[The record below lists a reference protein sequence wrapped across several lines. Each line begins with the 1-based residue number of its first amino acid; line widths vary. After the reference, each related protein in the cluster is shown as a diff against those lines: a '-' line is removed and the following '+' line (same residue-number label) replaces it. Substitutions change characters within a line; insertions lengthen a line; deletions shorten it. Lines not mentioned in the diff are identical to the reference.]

1 MGFLTDLYNVY
12 AGVVEGLY
20 TEAFFWVL
28 NTSISASFLVGAIVV
43 LRLIL
48 KKAPKAIFVVL
59 WGLVALRLV
68 CPFTL
73 ESALSLIPSA
83 ETIPTEQFSYQY
95 EQHDDYNLAIVDNP
109 IYPEAVTYTT
119 GSVGSASFRS
129 VDYYFVWLGGIGAML
144 IYTVISY
151 IIVRRKVKISAPLRE
166 NIRLCD
172 GIKTPFILGVFKPKI
187 YIPSDMNESD
197 TELVI
202 AHEKAHIKRRDHLWK
217 PLGFLLLSFHW
228 FNPVM
233 WVAYIL
239 LCRDIELAC
248 DEKVIKNLGAE
259 IKKSYSEALLNCS
272 VPRKMIAACPLAFGE
287 VGVKQRIKSVLN
299 YKKPAFWIIVITVI
313 ASVAVAVCFMTNP
326 EASSID
332 EVWNGIFENNYRIT
346 VVSGEKS
353 YNISS
358 QTAIDSTVDYLE
370 EIKIG
375 KAPINDSRSEE
386 RAADYKI
393 ILYENKDNP
402 EIYTVLN
409 FNEELDEMWINDS
422 VKPSKTYKVKNP
434 LRVRQIFD
442 SATEKYLSDGFGNT
456 DVRWDYMPMLS
467 FSGYYYFPI
476 GIDLDYDSVKVRCS
490 AGELVDCDVAYPEE
504 KPKGKELKLE
514 KGHNIYWCPVS
525 GEEEAAAEATV
536 ELWIYKDFKTIHE
549 AVIKIV
555 REDMTDAIWYAS
567 YAASMTSD
575 SEIVMV
581 QEETGGKIIPLSEF
595 TQSQPAIS
603 YLSEENYEEA
613 AKRFG
618 TETIRFFDAQIFGED
633 IFVGCS
639 YDKKVGVAV
648 FTKNGDGYKLKD
660 GIMQINFI
668 EREKDVYFVPH
679 TPSDGS
685 SLYFVLSANS
695 ELARINFTGDY
706 EKNILVNHSPAF
718 IVVDMTE
725 EFNNRIPAGDN
736 GSTEF
741 TFSYEFYDR
750 MGNLLGD
757 AVRPTVTIDPL
768 TEAIK
773 KAVISHHKDVKPGG
787 LFCCVSVYY
796 FDVKEF
802 SATPVEGGT
811 HKRGCTADTLIRY
824 AEFSLDGGML
834 KEVSG
839 YSTPMRFNFEID
851 RNGGYTLTEF
861 SEISK
866 LEYEKMS
873 DGTAVNS
880 YKMTRECYAQAVEYY
895 KLNTDAIV
903 EKLLDKIAAAK
914 INSENAVDYLNACPE
929 EYDELIY
936 YGDYTLR
943 YIFSEFLEG
952 GKTDMRGR
960 IMQRIM
966 EALLEGEAIK
976 YYAENGQEYF
986 NHWMEKAIGL
996 LNETGRDNVKNNLPK
1011 AAMLLEMLDMM

>member
-1 MGFLTDLYNVY
+1 MEFLTNLYNVY
-12 AGVVEGLY
+12 AGLVESIY
-20 TEAFFWVL
+20 SDFFFWVV
-28 NTSISASFLVGAIVV
+28 NTSISASFLVAAIVV
-43 LRLIL
+43 LRLVL
-48 KKAPKAIFVVL
+48 KKAPKAVFVVL

-83 ETIPTEQFSYQY
+83 ETIPTEQFMYQY

-109 IYPEAVTYTT
+109 IYPEAITYTA
-119 GSVGSASFRS
+119 GSVGSVGFKS
-129 VDYYFVWLGGIGAML
+129 VVYYLAWLGGIGAML
-144 IYTVISY
+144 VYTAVSY
-151 IIVRRKVKISAPLRE
+151 IIVRHKVKISAPLRE

-172 GIKTPFILGVFKPKI
+172 GIKTPFILGIFKPKI
-187 YIPSDMNESD
+187 YIPSDMNEND

-202 AHEKAHIKRRDHLWK
+202 AHEKAHLRRRDHLWK
-217 PLGFLLLSFHW
+217 PLGFLLLSVHW

-248 DEKVIKNLGAE
+248 DEKVIKNLGDE

-299 YKKPAFWIIVITVI
+299 YKKPAFWIIVIAVI
-313 ASVAVAVCFMTNP
+313 ASIVVAVCFMTNP
-326 EASSID
+326 KASSID
-332 EVWNGIFENNYRIT
+332 EVYGGIFENNYRIT
-346 VVSGEKS
+346 VVSGKKS

-358 QTAIDSTVDYLE
+358 QTAIESTVDFLE
-370 EIKIG
+370 EIKIS

-386 RAADYKI
+386 RAADYKVVF
-393 ILYENKDNP
+393 YENKDNP
-402 EIYTVLN
+402 DIYTVLN

-434 LRVRQIFD
+434 LKVRQVFD

-476 GIDLDYDSVKVRCS
+476 SIDLDYDSAKVKCS
-490 AGELVDCDVAYPEE
+490 AGELVDYDVAFPDET
-504 KPKGKELKLE
+504 PKGKELKFD

-525 GEEEAAAEATV
+525 DEEEAAAEAKI
-536 ELWIYKDFKTIHE
+536 ELWFYKDFKTLHE
-549 AVIKIV
+549 AEIRIV
-555 REDMTDAIWYAS
+555 REESTDAIWYAS

-581 QEETGGKIIPLSEF
+581 QEETGGRIILLSEF
-595 TQSQPAIS
+595 MQSQPAIS
-603 YLSEENYEEA
+603 LLSEENYEEA

-633 IFVGCS
+633 IFVGCE
-639 YDKKVGVAV
+639 YDEKLGAAI
-648 FTKNGDGYKLKD
+648 FTKKENGYKLKD
-660 GIMQINFI
+660 AVMQYTFRDSGEN
-668 EREKDVYFVPH
+668 VYFVPY
-679 TPSDGS
+679 TSSDGGS
-685 SLYFVLSANS
+685 YYFILSANP
-695 ELARINFTGDY
+695 ELARISFTGDY
-706 EKNILVNHSPAF
+706 EKNILINHSPAL
-718 IVVDMTE
+718 VVADQTE
-725 EFNNRIPAGDN
+725 EFNSRIPAGQGD
-736 GSTEF
+736 STGF
-741 TFSYEFYDR
+741 TFSYDFYDR
-750 MGNLLGD
+750 KGNLLSD

-773 KAVISHHKDVKPGG
+773 EAVISHHKDVKPGG

-802 SATPVEGGT
+802 SATPVKGGK

-839 YSTPMRFNFEID
+839 YSMPMRFHFEID
-851 RNGGYTLTEF
+851 GNNDYLLTDF

-866 LEYEKMS
+866 QEYEKIS
-873 DGTAVNS
+873 EDTIVDS
-880 YKMTRECYAQAVEYY
+880 VKMTQECYARAVEYY
-895 KLNTDAIV
+895 KINTDAVV
-903 EKLLDKIAAAK
+903 EKLLDKVAAAK
-914 INSENAVDYLNACPE
+914 INSENAADYLNACPE
-929 EYDELIY
+929 EYDELIN
-936 YGDYTLR
+936 YGDYTLK
-943 YIFSEFLEG
+943 YIFSEFLKG
-952 GKTDMRGR
+952 GQTDMRGK
-960 IMQRIM
+960 IMRRVMDYLIG
-966 EALLEGEAIK
+966 GEAIK
-976 YYAENGQEYF
+976 YYAENGQDYF
-986 NHWMEKAIGL
+986 DRWKQGAIEL
-996 LNETGRDNVKNNLPK
+996 QNRTGRENMMETSPK
-1011 AAMLLEMLDMM
+1011 AAMMLDMM

>member
-1 MGFLTDLYNVY
+1 MEFFENLYNVY
-12 AGVVEGLY
+12 AGMVESIYSDL
-20 TEAFFWVL
+20 FFWVV
-28 NTSISASFLVGAIVV
+28 NTSISASFLVAAIIV
-43 LRLIL
+43 LRLVL
-48 KKAPKAIFVVL
+48 KKAPKAVFVVL

-73 ESALSLIPSA
+73 ESAFSLIPSA
-83 ETIPTEQFSYQY
+83 ETIPTEQFMYQY

-109 IYPEAVTYTT
+109 IYPEAITYYA
-119 GSVGSASFRS
+119 GSVGSAGFRS
-129 VDYYFVWLGGIGAML
+129 VVYYLVWLGGIGAML

-172 GIKTPFILGVFKPKI
+172 GIKTPFILGIFKPKI

-202 AHEKAHIKRRDHLWK
+202 AHEKAHLKRRDHLWK

-233 WVAYIL
+233 WAAYIL

-248 DEKVIKNLGAE
+248 DEKVIKNLGE
-259 IKKSYSEALLNCS
+259 TIKKSYSEALLNCS

-299 YKKPAFWIIVITVI
+299 YKKPAFWIIIIAVI

-332 EVWNGIFENNYRIT
+332 EVYGGIFENNYRIT

-358 QTAIDSTVDYLE
+358 QTAIDSTVDFLE

-375 KAPINDSRSEE
+375 KAPIDDSRSEE

-409 FNEELDEMWINDS
+409 FNEDLDEMWINDS

-476 GIDLDYDSVKVRCS
+476 GVDLDYDSVKVRCS

-504 KPKGKELKLE
+504 KLKGKELE
-514 KGHNIYWCPVS
+514 YDKGRNIYWCPVS

-567 YAASMTSD
+567 YAASMTSE

-581 QEETGGKIIPLSEF
+581 QEETGGKIIPLNKF

-618 TETIRFFDAQIFGED
+618 TETIRFFDAQIFGEE
-633 IFVGCS
+633 IFVGCE
-639 YDKKVGVAV
+639 YDNKLGAAI
-648 FTKNGDGYKLKD
+648 FTKSKNGYKFKD
-660 GIMQINFI
+660 AVMQYSFI
-668 EREKDVYFVPH
+668 DRGKDVYFVPF
-679 TPSDGS
+679 TSSDGG
-685 SLYFVLSANS
+685 SLYFILSANS
-695 ELARINFTGDY
+695 ELAKINFTGDY

-750 MGNLLGD
+750 TGNLLGD

-802 SATPVEGGT
+802 SGTPVEGEK
-811 HKRGCTADTLIRY
+811 HKRGYTADTLIRY
-824 AEFSLDGGML
+824 AEFSLNGGML

-839 YSTPMRFNFEID
+839 YSTPMRFNFEVD
-851 RNGGYTLTEF
+851 GSDEYTLMSF

-866 LEYEKMS
+866 QEYEKLS
-873 DGTAVNS
+873 ENVHIDTV
-880 YKMTRECYAQAVEYY
+880 KMTRECYAQAVEYY
-895 KLNTDAIV
+895 KINTDAVV
-903 EKLLDKIAAAK
+903 EKLLDKVAAAK

-943 YIFSEFLEG
+943 YIFSEFLKG
-952 GKTDMRGR
+952 GQTDMRGKIMRR
-960 IMQRIM
+960 IMDGLIG
-966 EALLEGEAIK
+966 GEAIK

-986 NHWMEKAIGL
+986 DRWKQNAIEHQ
-996 LNETGRDNVKNNLPK
+996 NRTGRENMLKTSPK
-1011 AAMLLEMLDMM
+1011 AAMMLDMM

>member
-1 MGFLTDLYNVY
+1 MDFLTDLYNVY
-12 AGVVEGLY
+12 AGLVERLY
-20 TEAFFWVL
+20 SDFFFWVV
-28 NTSISASFLVGAIVV
+28 NTSISASFLVAAIIV
-43 LRLIL
+43 LRLVL
-48 KKAPKAIFVVL
+48 KKAPKAVLVVL

-83 ETIPTEQFSYQY
+83 ETIPTEQFMYQY

-109 IYPEAVTYTT
+109 IYPEAVTYAM
-119 GSVGSASFRS
+119 GSVGSAGYRS
-129 VDYYFVWLGGIGAML
+129 IVYYLAWLGGIGAML
-144 IYTVISY
+144 AYTAVSY

-172 GIKTPFILGVFKPKI
+172 GIKTPFILGIFKPKI
-187 YIPSDMNESD
+187 YIPSDMNEGD

-202 AHEKAHIKRRDHLWK
+202 AHEKAHLRRRDHLWK
-217 PLGFLLLSFHW
+217 PLGFLLLSVHW

-248 DEKVIKNLGAE
+248 DEKVIKNLGDE

-287 VGVKQRIKSVLN
+287 VGVKQRIKTVLN
-299 YKKPAFWIIVITVI
+299 YKKPAFWILVIAVI
-313 ASVAVAVCFMTNP
+313 ASIAVAVCFMTNP
-326 EASSID
+326 EASSLD
-332 EVWNGIFENNYRIT
+332 EVCGGIFENNYRIS
-346 VVSGEKS
+346 VVSGEKT

-358 QTAIDSTVDYLE
+358 QTAIDSTVDFLE
-370 EIKIG
+370 EIKIS

-393 ILYENKDNP
+393 IFYENRENP

-409 FNEELDEMWINDS
+409 FNADLDEMWINDS

-434 LRVRQIFD
+434 LKVRQIFD

-467 FSGYYYFPI
+467 YTGYYYFPI
-476 GIDLDYDSVKVRCS
+476 RIDLDYDNVKAKCS
-490 AGELVDCDVAYPEE
+490 AGELVDYDVVVYSDET
-504 KPKGKELKLE
+504 PKGKELKFD
-514 KGHNIYWCPVS
+514 KGHNIYWCPAA
-525 GEEEAAAEATV
+525 GEEEAAAEAV
-536 ELWIYKDFKTIHE
+536 IELWFYKNFKTIHE
-549 AVIKIV
+549 AEIRIV
-555 REDMTDAIWYAS
+555 REESTDAIWYAS
-567 YAASMTSD
+567 YAASMTSE

-595 TQSQPAIS
+595 MQSQPAIS
-603 YLSEENYEEA
+603 YLSEENYEEV

-618 TETIRFFDAQIFGED
+618 TETIRFFDAQSFGEN
-633 IFVGCS
+633 IFVGCE
-639 YDKKVGVAV
+639 YADKFGAAI
-648 FTKNGDGYKLKD
+648 FTKTENGYKLKD
-660 GIMQINFI
+660 AVMQYSFI
-668 EREKDVYFVPH
+668 DRGEDVYFVPF
-679 TPSDGS
+679 TSSDGGS
-685 SLYFVLSANS
+685 FYFILSANS

-725 EFNNRIPAGDN
+725 EFNNRIPAGEN

-741 TFSYEFYDR
+741 TFSYEFYDK
-750 MGNLLGD
+750 MGNLLSD
-757 AVRPTVTIDPL
+757 AVRPTITIDPL

-802 SATPVEGGT
+802 SGTPVEGGK

-866 LEYEKMS
+866 QEYSKISENVHI
-873 DGTAVNS
+873 DTVE
-880 YKMTRECYAQAVEYY
+880 MTRDCYAQAVEYY
-895 KLNTDAIV
+895 KINTDAVV

-914 INSENAVDYLNACPE
+914 ISSENAVDYLNACPE

-943 YIFSEFLEG
+943 YIFSEFLKG
-952 GKTDMRGR
+952 GQTDMRGKIMRR
-960 IMQRIM
+960 IMDYLIGG
-966 EALLEGEAIK
+966 EALKLWT
-976 YYAENGQEYF
+976 ENGQEYF
-986 NHWMEKAIGL
+986 DVWKQKAIEIQNTYGTEHL
-996 LNETGRDNVKNNLPK
+996 KGNLPK
-1011 AAMLLEMLDMM
+1011 AAMLLEMI

>member
-1 MGFLTDLYNVY
+1 MEFLTELYNVF
-12 AGVVEGLY
+12 AGMVEGIYSDL
-20 TEAFFWVL
+20 FFWVV
-28 NTSISASFLVGAIVV
+28 NTSISASFLVAAIVI
-43 LRLIL
+43 LRLVL
-48 KKAPKAIFVVL
+48 KKAPKAVFVVL

-95 EQHDDYNLAIVDNP
+95 EQHDDYNLTIVDNP
-109 IYPEAVTYTT
+109 NYPEAVTYTT
-119 GSVGSASFRS
+119 GSVGSAGYRS
-129 VDYYFVWLGGIGAML
+129 IVYYFVWVGGIGGML
-144 IYTVISY
+144 LYTVISY
-151 IIVRRKVKISAPLRE
+151 IVVRRKVRISAPLRE

-172 GIKTPFILGVFKPKI
+172 GIKSPFILGIFKPKI
-187 YIPSDMNESD
+187 YIPSDMNEGD

-202 AHEKAHIKRRDHLWK
+202 AHEKAHLKRRDHLWK

-233 WVAYIL
+233 WAAYIL

-248 DEKVIKNLGAE
+248 DEKVIKKLGDS

-287 VGVKQRIKSVLN
+287 VGVRQRIKSVLS

-326 EASSID
+326 EASSVD
-332 EVWNGIFENNYRIT
+332 EVWDGIFENNYRIT

-358 QTAIDSTVDYLE
+358 QTALDSTVGLLE

-375 KAPINDSRSEE
+375 KAPIDDSRSEE
-386 RAADYKI
+386 RAADYR
-393 ILYENKDNP
+393 ILLYKNKENPD
-402 EIYTVLN
+402 IYTVLN
-409 FNEELDEMWINDS
+409 FNDELDEMWINDG
-422 VKPSKTYKVKNP
+422 VKPSKTYRVKNP
-434 LRVRQIFD
+434 LRARQIFD
-442 SATEKYLSDGFGNT
+442 SATEKYLSDGYGNT

-476 GIDLDYDSVKVRCS
+476 SIDLDYDSATVKCS
-490 AGELVDCDVAYPEE
+490 AGELVDYDMVNSTES
-504 KPKGKELKLE
+504 PKGRKLDFE
-514 KGHNIYWCPVS
+514 NGHNIYWCPAA
-525 GEEEAAAEATV
+525 GEEDAAAEAV
-536 ELWIYKDFKTIHE
+536 IELSVIKDFKTIHE
-549 AVIKIV
+549 AEIRIV
-555 REDMTDAIWYAS
+555 REEMTDAIWYAS
-567 YAASMTSD
+567 YAASMTSG

-581 QEETGGKIIPLSEF
+581 QDESGGKIIPLSEF
-595 TQSQPAIS
+595 TQNQPAIS

-618 TETIRFFDAQIFGED
+618 TDTIQIFDARIFGDD
-633 IFVGCS
+633 IFAGCA
-639 YDKKVGVAV
+639 YDDKVGVAV
-648 FTKNGDGYKLKD
+648 FTKNADGYKLKD
-660 GIMQINFI
+660 GISQITLTDRGEN
-668 EREKDVYFVPH
+668 VYFMPY
-679 TPSDGS
+679 TS
-685 SLYFVLSANS
+685 SESSYYFIINANP
-695 ELARINFTGDY
+695 ELARIRFTGDY
-706 EKNILVNHSPAF
+706 ERNILVNHSPAL
-718 IVVDMTE
+718 IVVNMTE

-736 GSTEF
+736 GSTGF

-750 MGNLLGD
+750 KGSILGETSSS
-757 AVRPTVTIDPL
+757 AVTIDPL

-787 LFCCVSVYY
+787 LFCCVSVFY

-802 SATPVEGGT
+802 SGTPVEGAK

-834 KEVSG
+834 REVSG
-839 YSTPMRFNFEID
+839 YSTPMRFHFEID
-851 RNGGYTLTEF
+851 RSGGYTLRDF

-866 LEYEKMS
+866 QEYEKMS

-880 YKMTRECYAQAVEYY
+880 YKMTQDCYAQAVEYY
-895 KLNTDAIV
+895 KLNTDAIA
-903 EKLLDKIAAAK
+903 EKLINKIASAK
-914 INSENAVDYLNACPE
+914 TGTDNAVDYIRACPD
-929 EYDELIY
+929 EYDELMY

-952 GKTDMRGR
+952 SQTDMRGR
-960 IMQRIM
+960 IMQKIM
-966 EALLEGEAIK
+966 EGLLEGEAIK

-986 NHWMEKAIGL
+986 NHWMENSIRL
-996 LNETGRDNVKNNLPK
+996 LNETGRDNVINNLPK
-1011 AAMLLEMLDMM
+1011 AAILLEMLGKL